1 MLAWQADRMLGA
13 GRRIVAIALNT
24 YREAVRARI
33 LLGLFALALATAL
46 YSIAVGEFALKN
58 ASRVVADL
66 GAASISIYAILVAVV
81 IGATSLY
88 RELEQKT
95 LFPILARPVRRA
107 EYLVG
112 KYAGTLL
119 TIAVFIAFDGAAVLF
134 ILARH
139 GGRSFPIIG
148 GAVAALVLLPAVMA
162 FYLPRWR
169 TYLPIGWAGIALG
182 VAIILAQGATD
193 DRRVV
198 LGASSL
204 AFMEVMIVSA
214 MATLFASFSS
224 PFLSAI
230 FTVGLFIVGREAG
243 TLARLPVRVFGETI
257 RRVGAGLATIV
268 PNLEVYVPPRPL
280 LTGEAIHTSLAR
292 HLLLSGAQAVAWSVA
307 LLVLSSLIFERRD
320 LS

>member
-1 MLAWQADRMLGA
+1 MLGA
-13 GRRIVAIALNT
+13 GRRIAAIALNT

-33 LLGLFALALATAL
+33 LLGLFGLAIATAL

-58 ASRVVADL
+58 AARVVADL
-66 GAASISIYAILVAVV
+66 GAASISIYGIVVAVV

-95 LFPILARPVRRA
+95 IFPILARPVRRA

-119 TIAVFIAFDGAAVLF
+119 TVAVFIALDAAAVLL

-139 GGRSFPIIG
+139 GGRSWAAIG
-148 GAVAALVLLPAVMA
+148 AAVALLVALPIVMA

-169 TYLPIGWAGIALG
+169 TYLPIFWAAIALG
-182 VAIILAQGATD
+182 AAALLASGAPD

-204 AFMEVMIVSA
+204 ALMEIMIVSA
-214 MATLFASFSS
+214 LATLFSSFSS
-224 PFLSAI
+224 PFLSAV
-230 FTVGLFIVGREAG
+230 FTIGVFIVGREAG
-243 TLARLPVRVFGETI
+243 TLGRLPVRVFGEGI
-257 RRVGAGLATIV
+257 RRLGGVLATIV

-292 HLLLSGAQAVAWSVA
+292 HLALAGVQALAWSVG
-307 LLVLSSLIFERRD
+307 LMVVSSLIFERRD

>member
-1 MLAWQADRMLGA
+1 MLGA
-13 GRRIVAIALNT
+13 GRRVAAIALNT

-33 LLGLFALALATAL
+33 LLGLSALALATAL

-58 ASRVVADL
+58 APRVVADL
-66 GAASISIYAILVAVV
+66 GAASISIYAIVAAV
-81 IGATSLY
+81 IIGVTSLY

-95 LFPILARPVRRA
+95 IFPILARPIRRA
-107 EYLVG
+107 EYIVG

-119 TIAVFIAFDGAAVLF
+119 TLAVFIALDAAAVLL

-139 GGRSFPIIG
+139 GGRGWPIIG
-148 GAVAALVLLPAVMA
+148 VALALLVGAPILVAWRVPCARTWLPIPWAAVALTVAAL
-162 FYLPRWR
+162 
-169 TYLPIGWAGIALG
+169 
-182 VAIILAQGATD
+182 LASGATD

-214 MATLFASFSS
+214 VATLFSAFSS
-224 PFLSAI
+224 PFLSAV
-230 FTVGLFIVGREAG
+230 FTVGIFIIGRRTE
-243 TLARLPVRVFGETI
+243 TLGRLPARVFGETI
-257 RRVGAGLATIV
+257 KQMGAWVARVV

-280 LTGEAIHTSLAR
+280 LTGEAPNSSLAL
-292 HLLLSGAQAVAWSVA
+292 HLGWACLQALGWSIG
-307 LLVLSSLIFERRD
+307 LLVVSGYIFKRRD

>member
-1 MLAWQADRMLGA
+1 MLGS
-13 GRRIVAIALNT
+13 GRRVAAVALNT

-33 LLGLFALALATAL
+33 LLGLAALALATAL
-46 YSIAVGEFALKN
+46 YSIVVGEFALKN
-58 ASRVVADL
+58 APRVVADL
-66 GAASISIYAILVAVV
+66 GAASISIYAILAAVI
-81 IGATSLY
+81 IGVTSLY

-95 LFPILARPVRRA
+95 IFPILARPIRRA
-107 EYLVG
+107 EYIVG

-119 TIAVFIAFDGAAVLF
+119 TLGVFIALDCAAVLL

-139 GGRSFPIIG
+139 GGRSWGAIAATVIFLVAVPGLVAWRVPRSRTFLPIPSAAVALALAAMLAS
-148 GAVAALVLLPAVMA
+148 GAV
-162 FYLPRWR
+162 
-169 TYLPIGWAGIALG
+169 
-182 VAIILAQGATD
+182 D

-214 MATLFASFSS
+214 IATLFSAFSS
-224 PFLSAI
+224 PFLSAV
-230 FTVGLFIVGREAG
+230 FTVGVFIVGRESS

-257 RRVGAGLATIV
+257 KSVANVVAKIV

-280 LTGEAIHTSLAR
+280 LTGEAPQSSLAL
-292 HLLLSGAQAVAWSVA
+292 HLGLAGIQALGWSVG
-307 LLVLSSLIFERRD
+307 LLVVSSYIFKQRD

>member
-1 MLAWQADRMLGA
+1 MLFA
-13 GRRIVAIALNT
+13 GRRIAAIAFNT

-66 GAASISIYAILVAVV
+66 GAASISVYAILVAVI

-95 LFPILARPVRRA
+95 IFPILARPLSRA

-119 TIAVFIAFDGAAVLF
+119 TIAVFIALDAAAVLL

-139 GGRSFPIIG
+139 GGQSWTTLGVTVTALLIVPLVIG
-148 GAVAALVLLPAVMA
+148 Y
-162 FYLPRWR
+162 YLPRWR
-169 TYLPIGWAGIALG
+169 TYLPIGWAVVAIG
-182 VAIILAQGATD
+182 VAVVLSSGAAD

-198 LGASSL
+198 LGQSSL
-204 AFMEVMIVSA
+204 ALMEVMIVSA
-214 MATLFASFSS
+214 LATLFSSFSS
-224 PFLSAI
+224 PFLSAV

-243 TLARLPVRVFGETI
+243 TLGRLPVRVFGESLK
-257 RRVGAGLATIV
+257 RAGAVLATLV

-280 LTGEAIHTSLAR
+280 LTGEALNVSLAH
-292 HLLLSGAQAVAWSVA
+292 HLVLAGAQAVAWSVA
-307 LLVLSSLIFERRD
+307 LMVVSSIIFEQRD

>member
-1 MLAWQADRMLGA
+1 MLGA
-13 GRRIVAIALNT
+13 GRRIAAIAFNT

-46 YSIAVGEFALKN
+46 YSIVVGEYALKN

-66 GAASISIYAILVAVV
+66 GAASISVYAIVVAII

-95 LFPILARPVRRA
+95 IFPILARPVKRA

-119 TIAVFIAFDGAAVLF
+119 TIAVFIGLDAAVVLL

-139 GGRSFPIIG
+139 GGRSWTTI
-148 GAVAALVLLPAVMA
+148 AVTASAFLIVPAVMA
-162 FYLPRWR
+162 YYLRRWR
-169 TYLPIGWAGIALG
+169 TYLPIGWAVVALA
-182 VAIILAQGATD
+182 VAIVLASGAAD

-204 AFMEVMIVSA
+204 ALMEVMIVSA
-214 MATLFASFSS
+214 IATLFSSFSS
-224 PFLSAI
+224 PFLSAV
-230 FTVGLFIVGREAG
+230 FTIGLFIMGREAG
-243 TLARLPVRVFGETI
+243 TLAHLPVRMFGEI
-257 RRVGAGLATIV
+257 GKRAGQVFAAKLPT
-268 PNLEVYVPPRPL
+268 LDVYVPPRPL
-280 LTGEAIHTSLAR
+280 LTGEALNVSLGR
-292 HLLLSGAQAVAWSVA
+292 HLVLSGAQAVAWSVG
-307 LLVLSSLIFERRD
+307 LMVVSSFIFDKRD

>member
-1 MLAWQADRMLGA
+1 MAF
-13 GRRIVAIALNT
+13 NT

-33 LLGLFALALATAL
+33 LLGLSALALATAL

-58 ASRVVADL
+58 APRVVADL
-66 GAASISIYAILVAVV
+66 GAASISIYAIVAAV
-81 IGATSLY
+81 IIGVTSLY

-95 LFPILARPVRRA
+95 IFPILARPIRRA
-107 EYLVG
+107 EYVVG

-119 TIAVFIAFDGAAVLF
+119 TLAVFIALDAAAVLL

-139 GGRSFPIIG
+139 GGRSWTVI
-148 GAVAALVLLPAVMA
+148 ATAVLVLVAAPAVVA
-162 FYLPRWR
+162 WRAPTSR
-169 TYLPIGWAGIALG
+169 TYLPIPWAAL
-182 VAIILAQGATD
+182 ALAVGAVLASGATD

-214 MATLFASFSS
+214 MATLFSAFSS
-224 PFLSAI
+224 PFLSAV
-230 FTVGLFIVGREAG
+230 FTIGLFIVGRETG
-243 TLARLPVRVFGETI
+243 TLGRLPARVFGETLK
-257 RRVGAGLATIV
+257 RGGAFLARII

-280 LTGEAIHTSLAR
+280 LTGEAANGSLAT
-292 HLLLSGAQAVAWSVA
+292 HLALAGLQALGWSVG
-307 LLVLSSLIFERRD
+307 LLVVSSFIFQRRD

>member
-1 MLAWQADRMLGA
+1 MLGA
-13 GRRIVAIALNT
+13 GRRIAAIAFNT

-66 GAASISIYAILVAVV
+66 GAASISIYAIAVAII

-95 LFPILARPVRRA
+95 IFPILARPVKRA

-119 TIAVFIAFDGAAVLF
+119 TIAVFIALDAAVVLL

-139 GGRSFPIIG
+139 GGRSWTTI
-148 GAVAALVLLPAVMA
+148 AVTASAFLIVPASVA
-162 FYLPRWR
+162 YYLPRWR
-169 TYLPIGWAGIALG
+169 TYLPIGWAAVALA
-182 VAIILAQGATD
+182 VAVELASGATD

-198 LGASSL
+198 LAASSL
-204 AFMEVMIVSA
+204 ALMEVMIVSA
-214 MATLFASFSS
+214 LATLFSSFSS
-224 PFLSAI
+224 PFLSAV
-230 FTVGLFIVGREAG
+230 FTIGLFVVGREAG
-243 TLARLPVRVFGETI
+243 TLGRLPVRMFGEI
-257 RRVGAGLATIV
+257 GKRAGAVLATLV
-268 PNLEVYVPPRPL
+268 PNLDVYVPPRPL
-280 LTGEAIHTSLAR
+280 LTGEALNVSLGR
-292 HLLLSGAQAVAWSVA
+292 HLVLSGAQAVAWSVG
-307 LLVLSSLIFERRD
+307 LLVVSSLIFDKRD